1 MLLSEDQSNWFFFF
15 AYAWSENFWEKAKQ
29 LSTQLSPV
37 LQLFEPL

>member
-1 MLLSEDQSNWFFFF
+1 MLLSEDQSNWFIF